1 MKIMA
6 SGLVFLISALGVA
19 ASDFPYTLTWTLEG
33 DGAFSAP
40 NLLPH
45 ADAEPLIIVSEAQ
58 QGVVAVSLNGERVW
72 TYPMQPPVT
81 ARPAVG
87 DVDGDGQ
94 EEIVAADSAGRVVA
108 LRADGSLLWEAECLD
123 GVVAESTPAI
133 ATLVEDEG
141 VSVLVGDTA
150 GALSCFAG
158 ADGALRWRFDGE
170 GRQMGPALVADMYD
184 LPGKEIVVTSHDRHI
199 YALDARGNWL
209 WDIYT
214 ADDLFPNSTPLL
226 ADLNGDNEPEL
237 YVGGGLHHIYGIDL
251 RTRQLILSDNVYLH
265 VNAAITAADLDGD
278 GADELVFGNKGGA
291 IFCYGADGEEWRFE
305 PKSGTT
311 YAAPTVINIDSD
323 PALEMLIQ
331 DAHSAFHVLDSDGSV
346 IHTGNL
352 PFTAFFPPYAGDI
365 DGNGDVELITG
376 TPDKLVRMDLPLPYE
391 ASPGNR
397 TQFHGNSAH
406 TGLVTLDSFDP
417 FTTPNVVEQT
427 GRVEVRP
434 AGDLRLLSGGNAWR
448 FQVDN
453 PDSERL
459 ALVLNLD
466 EPDGTRRTL
475 VHHVL
480 NAQERAAFYF
490 HAPVPGETKATLDV
504 IQPDRMA
511 RLNRH
516 TYTMQFKGLSSDR
529 QYLAS
534 LAEKISASV
543 DPWSEVNNEAAASVR
558 RRLLALQGQLE
569 IARNLS
575 VEEQMDLLPVV
586 RHDMERLHRLVE
598 AGARQGAGAFIA
610 WNYNPWAYFNSMETL
625 PGDGASAAS
634 FNVDLCQGEYAS
646 LALNVTNLLDKTQ
659 TLRVRASDAA
669 SYPDSQISVALR
681 HAVDVPT
688 GRGEMVA
695 DALPELDQAG
705 ALILPPF
712 ETQQV
717 WITVGPGLEP
727 GAYEEAI
734 ELLRLMP
741 GAETVTV
748 PLHVRVHE
756 LALPRPRPLR
766 FCLWAYDAGDLPTTD
781 PRVLADL
788 VDHGTTIFFGT
799 TPTATCD
806 ENGNVV
812 GELDFMAHDESVSR
826 LGPHGMLL
834 FLSPQGALQGQPF
847 LSDPWKKAFVKYL
860 RRWTAHLR
868 ELGLD
873 YSDWALY
880 PYDEPST
887 PYTATTLN
895 LVEVA
900 KVIREA
906 DPNILIYTDPTS
918 GTNMESVRMLTGLI
932 DIWCPSS
939 ELLERFGDEL
949 VPIAKEA
956 GKEVWFYDAAGGA
969 RTLSTLG
976 QYRWRFWYAWN
987 QGFTGAGWW
996 TYATHAADFWREPN
1010 PVGDFY
1016 STVYPGPDG
1025 TPVSSKRWE
1034 VTREG
1039 IEDYELLFLLRQLFV
1054 DAANHGV
1061 DAELL
1066 ARAQRLLDTL
1076 PVEMERQLDAM
1087 GRRLPLTPDSVSLYD
1102 DVANS
1107 IDDARRRIIDMCLE
1121 LRAAL
1126 PTPGTVP

>member
-1 MKIMA
+1 MKIMMT
-6 SGLVFLISALGVA
+6 GMVFFLIALGSA
-19 ASDFPYTLTWTLEG
+19 ADDFPYTLTWALEG

-40 NLLPH
+40 NMLH
-45 ADAEPLIIVSEAQ
+45 QVDGEPLIIVSEARK
-58 QGVVAVSLNGERVW
+58 GVTAVSLDGKHVW
-72 TYPMQPPVT
+72 IYPMEPPVT
-81 ARPAVG
+81 APPAVG
-87 DVDGDGQ
+87 DVDGDGH
-94 EEIVAADSAGRVVA
+94 EDIVAADSTGRVVA
-108 LRADGSLLWEAECLD
+108 LRADGSLLWEARCLD
-123 GVVAESTPAI
+123 GVVAESTAAI
-133 ATLVEDEG
+133 AALVEDEG

-170 GRQMGPALVADMYD
+170 GRQMGPALVADIYD

-209 WDIYT
+209 WDVYT
-214 ADDLFPNSTPLL
+214 PDDLFPNSTPIL
-226 ADLNGDNEPEL
+226 ADLNGDKTPEL

-251 RTRQLILSDNVYLH
+251 QSRQLILSDNVYLH

-291 IFCYGADGEEWRFE
+291 LFCYGADGEAWRFE
-305 PKSGTT
+305 PKSGST
-311 YAAPTVINIDSD
+311 YAAPTVLNIDDD
-323 PALEMLIQ
+323 PELELLIQ
-331 DAHSAFHVLDSDGSV
+331 DAQGAFHALDSDGAV
-346 IHTGNL
+346 IYTGSL

-365 DGNGDVELITG
+365 DGDGDVELITG
-376 TPDKLVRMDLPLPYE
+376 TPGKLVRMDLPLPYE

-397 TQFHGNSAH
+397 TQFHGNKGH
-406 TGLVTLDSFDP
+406 TGLVTLDSFVP
-417 FTTPNVVEQT
+417 FPAPDTFEQA

-434 AGDLRLLSGGNAWR
+434 AGDLQLLSGENAWR

-453 PDSERL
+453 PDLERL
-459 ALVLNLD
+459 ALVLKLD

-475 VHHVL
+475 AHHVL
-480 NAQERAAFYF
+480 NAQELAAFYF
-490 HAPVPGETKATLDV
+490 QAPAPGETKATLDV

-511 RLNRH
+511 RLSQRA
-516 TYTMQFKGLSSDR
+516 YTLQYKGLTSDR
-529 QYLAS
+529 QYLAN
-534 LAEKISASV
+534 LAEAISASV
-543 DPWSEVNNEAAASVR
+543 GPWREVNREAADSAR
-558 RRLLALQGQLE
+558 RKLLALQGQLE
-569 IARNLS
+569 MARDLS
-575 VEEQMDLLPVV
+575 LEEQTDLVPIV
-586 RHDMERLHRLVE
+586 RRHMERLRTLVE
-598 AGARQGAGAFIA
+598 AGARQGEGAFIA
-610 WNYNPWAYFNSMETL
+610 WNYNPWAYFNAIDTL
-625 PGDGASAAS
+625 PDDAAGVAN
-634 FNVDLCQGEYAS
+634 FDADLCQGEYAS
-646 LALNVTNLLDKTQ
+646 LALNITNLLDETQ
-659 TLRVRASDAA
+659 TLRVRTI
-669 SYPDSQISVALR
+669 DSAGSQVPVALR
-681 HAVDVPT
+681 RAMDVPT

-705 ALILPPF
+705 AVILPPF

-717 WITVGPGLEP
+717 WITVGPSLDP
-727 GAYEEAI
+727 GDYAQAI
-734 ELLRLMP
+734 ELLRLEP
-741 GAETVTV
+741 GAKPVTV
-748 PLHVRVHE
+748 PLRVRVHD

-766 FCLWAYDAGDLPTTD
+766 FCLWAYDSGDLPATN

-788 VDHGTTIFFGT
+788 VEHGTTIFFGKL
-799 TPTATCD
+799 PAASCD
-806 ENGNVV
+806 ENGDIV
-812 GELDFMAHDESVSR
+812 GELDFQAHDESVLR

-834 FLSPQGALQGQPF
+834 FLSPQGALKDQPF
-847 LSDPWKKAFVKYL
+847 MSAPWKKAFIAYL
-860 RRWTAHLR
+860 QRWTAHLK

-918 GTNMESVRMLTGLI
+918 GANMESVRMLTGLI
-932 DIWCPSS
+932 DIWCPSA

-949 VPIAKEA
+949 VPIAKEV

-969 RTLSTLG
+969 RTLSALG

-1039 IEDYELLFLLRQLFV
+1039 IEDYELLFLLRHLYT
-1054 DAANHGV
+1054 DAANSGAE
-1061 DAELL
+1061 AELL
-1066 ARAQRLLDTL
+1066 ARAGRLLDTL
-1076 PVEMERQLDAM
+1076 PLKIEDQLAAM
-1087 GRRLPLTPDSVSLYD
+1087 GRRLPLTPDSVPLYD
-1102 DVANS
+1102 DVADG
-1107 IDDARRRIIDMCLE
+1107 IDDARRQIIAMCLE
-1121 LRAAL
+1121 LRATQQ
-1126 PTPGTVP
+1126 TPETKP